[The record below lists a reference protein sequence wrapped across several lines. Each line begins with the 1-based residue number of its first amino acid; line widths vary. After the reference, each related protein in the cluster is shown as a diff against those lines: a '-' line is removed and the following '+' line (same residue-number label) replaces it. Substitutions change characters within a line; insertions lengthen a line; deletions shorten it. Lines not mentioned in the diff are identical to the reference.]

1 MNNRIITGVFLGA
14 TAGIVDLIPMFIQ
27 KLTFDADISAFS
39 MWLVIGF
46 LVSVAHINVKPFLKG
61 IILSFAVLLPSAVI
75 IGWHEPL
82 SLIPISIMT
91 LILGGLLGVTFDI
104 ITA

>member
-1 MNNRIITGVFLGA
+1 MNKRIITGILLGA
-14 TAGIVDLIPMFIQ
+14 MAGFVDLIPMFVQ

-46 LVSVAHINVKPFLKG
+46 LVSVTHINVKPFLKG
-61 IILSFAVLLPSAVI
+61 LILSFAVLLPIAFI

-91 LILGGLLGVTFDI
+91 LILGGMLGVTFHK